1 MFESFEFCIATK
13 SATVCAGPDWLHE
26 VKCDGYR
33 VRPERDGDRVRL
45 ITRGD
50 SGPGPGGA
58 G

>member
-33 VRPERDGDRVRL
+33 VRPERDGDRVCL
-45 ITRGD
+45 T
-50 SGPGPGGA
+50 GPGPGGA